1 MSRPRTFDT
10 GQALDEAMLVFWRLG
25 YDRASLGDLT
35 KAMGISRPSLYAAF
49 GNKESLFRK
58 ALDHYARGHAGYDRD
73 ALALPTAREVAEALL
88 RGAADIQTRPD
99 MPHGCLAILGAP
111 TCGEASSP
119 IAATLIEARR
129 AGETELRDRFERA
142 RAEATSRTASVPTSL
157 RVSSERSPTEWQS
170 RPPPAPPG
178 QNSIAWSTTQC
189 APGRIRGEQ
198 SHPRGVNQIRKGSAG
213 SLRWRASVGATQP
226 SSSSPPVSWSRALG
240 SGRLGSPVS
249 RGFCLHALEA
259 LVVVGELLHVRESDL
274 PCQER
279 VIMSHIRLRVA

>member
-49 GNKESLFRK
+49 GNKETLFRK

-142 RAEATSRTASVPTSL
+142 RAEGDLPDGVSPDELAGFVRTVAYGMAVKAAT
-157 RVSSERSPTEWQS
+157 
-170 RPPPAPPG
+170 
-178 QNSIAWSTTQC
+178 
-189 APGRIRGEQ
+189 
-198 SHPRGVNQIRKGSAG
+198 
-213 SLRWRASVGATQP
+213 GATRAELDRVVDYAMRAWP
-226 SSSSPPVSWSRALG
+226 DSR
-240 SGRLGSPVS
+240 
-249 RGFCLHALEA
+249 
-259 LVVVGELLHVRESDL
+259 
-274 PCQER
+274 
-279 VIMSHIRLRVA
+279 